1 MPHLYRCWKAA
12 LQFVHRQSLHT
23 KVRYRLDLLDR
34 RAEMIFSRSRCN
46 RFSYCA
52 PSSGNSFIGCFKRT
66 QDASNPLQ
74 TQAIGRF
81 VAYLGAASYHV
92 LRFDHRGCHAEVEPR
107 FSNLLLSVRCSF
119 FNQGCN
125 LLRPGDINRVTGTLD
140 FDHVAL
146 GSFGVPAFEVRI
158 DDSVSCRY

>member
-1 MPHLYRCWKAA
+1 MLLCG
-12 LQFVHRQSLHT
+12 VIGVLHHT
-23 KVRYRLDLLDR
+23 D
-34 RAEMIFSRSRCN
+34 
-46 RFSYCA
+46 
-52 PSSGNSFIGCFKRT
+52 P
-66 QDASNPLQ
+66 
-74 TQAIGRF
+74 
-81 VAYLGAASYHV
+81 V
-92 LRFDHRGCHAEVEPR
+92 LRFDHSGWPFMDIVTLFTFSLLVCPLFILAFFLRRGGWGRFAIVLTAPLMAEAAR

-146 GSFGVPAFEVRI
+146 GSFCVPAFEVGI

>member
-1 MPHLYRCWKAA
+1 MLLCGV
-12 LQFVHRQSLHT
+12 LGVLHHT
-23 KVRYRLDLLDR
+23 D
-34 RAEMIFSRSRCN
+34 
-46 RFSYCA
+46 
-52 PSSGNSFIGCFKRT
+52 
-66 QDASNPLQ
+66 
-74 TQAIGRF
+74 
-81 VAYLGAASYHV
+81 HV
-92 LRFDHRGCHAEVEPR
+92 LRFDHSGWPFMDIVTLFTFSLLVYPLFILAFFLRHGSCGRFAIALTAPLMAEAAQ

-146 GSFGVPAFEVRI
+146 GSFGVPAFEVGI